1 MIRYLALLSIIST
14 TIFSS
19 NFSNIKADDVK
30 SKGNALRVFSE
41 YRINLSKEDKF
52 DDFWTPKNE
61 GYLNETQKE
70 KINVLRN
77 KVDKGESLS
86 ITECNE
92 LKILKA
98 EVIKTKLGEAKFKE
112 LEKLVNKREGNLE
125 LTLPERQRLYEL
137 NKESR
142 E

>member
-1 MIRYLALLSIIST
+1 MIRYLALLFIIST
-14 TIFSS
+14 TVISS
-19 NFSNIKADDVK
+19 NVCTIKTDDDRYKSNAV
-30 SKGNALRVFSE
+30 RVFSE
-41 YRINLSKEDKF
+41 SNVSLSKEDKF

-77 KVDKGESLS
+77 KVNNGESLS

-137 NKESR
+137 NKEAR

>member
-14 TIFSS
+14 TVISS
-19 NFSNIKADDVK
+19 NVCTIKTDDARYKSNAV
-30 SKGNALRVFSE
+30 RVFSE
-41 YRINLSKEDKF
+41 SNISLSKEDKF

-70 KINVLRN
+70 KINVLRS
-77 KVDKGESLS
+77 KVNNGESLS

-92 LKILKA
+92 LKMLKA
-98 EVIKTKLGEAKFKE
+98 DVIKIKLGEEKFKE

-137 NKESR
+137 NKEAR

>member
-61 GYLNETQKE
+61 GYLNETQKA
-70 KINVLRN
+70 KINSLRE
-77 KVDKGESLS
+77 KVNKGENLT
-86 ITECNE
+86 ITECSE
-92 LKILKA
+92 LKMIKA
-98 EVIKTKLGEAKFKE
+98 DVIKLKLGEDKFKE
-112 LEKLVNKREGNLE
+112 LEKLINKREGNLE
-125 LTLPERQRLYEL
+125 LTLPERKRLYEL